1 MRAIHDR
8 LTALEGRIAAICTA
22 QREAED
28 ASGTL
33 WDMIQRLASRIHPPA
48 DPETL
53 ELVATGD
60 TEDILESE
68 EAIRVACEISALLA
82 NGESE

>member
-1 MRAIHDR
+1 MTVSRR
-8 LTALEGRIAAICTA
+8 LTALEGRVAAICAA
-22 QREAED
+22 QKDAED

-33 WDMIQRLASRIHPPA
+33 WDMIQRLASRIQPPA
-48 DPETL
+48 DAETL

-60 TEDILESE
+60 TAAILESA
-68 EAIRVACEISALLA
+68 EACRVASMLVALVA

>member
-8 LTALEGRIAAICTA
+8 LTALEQRIAVPDDEGVQAA
-22 QREAED
+22 SAELI
-28 ASGTL
+28 ARV
-33 WDMIQRLASRIHPPA
+33 MRLAHRIQPPA

-60 TEDILESE
+60 TADILESA
-68 EAIRVACEISALLA
+68 EAIRVASMIAALLA
-82 NGESE
+82 NGEDE

>member
-8 LTALEGRIAAICTA
+8 LTALEGRVAAICKA
-22 QREAED
+22 EKDAED
-28 ASGTL
+28 AAGTFREL
-33 WDMIQRLASRIHPPA
+33 IERLASRIHPPA

-60 TEDILESE
+60 TAAILESA
-68 EAIRVACEISALLA
+68 EACRVASMLVALVA